1 MDSMQSAGGAMVSK
15 LTNVSWPKGTFVESV
30 KEWQKLWFYIT
41 EPRDATWAAAAE
53 FNSGAPVRLASWVD
67 KSANWCPSD
76 EMIALQMRIQSM
88 IDRDIKLVDIIQ
100 VMLVRRILP
109 CQS

>member
-1 MDSMQSAGGAMVSK
+1 MVSK

-30 KEWQKLWFYIT
+30 KEWQKQWLYIT
-41 EPRDATWAAAAE
+41 EPHGATWAAAIA
-53 FNSGAPVRLASWVD
+53 FNSGAPVRLTSWVE
-67 KSANWCPSD
+67 KSPNWCSSD
-76 EMIALQMRIQSM
+76 ELIALQMRIQSM

-109 CQS
+109 C